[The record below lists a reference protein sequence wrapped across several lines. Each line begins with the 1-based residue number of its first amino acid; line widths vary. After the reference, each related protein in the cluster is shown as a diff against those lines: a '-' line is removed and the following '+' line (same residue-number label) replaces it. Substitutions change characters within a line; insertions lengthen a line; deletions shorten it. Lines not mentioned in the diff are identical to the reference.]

1 MADLKSS
8 NSRQFLQS
16 AEELVAKLSDVGTA
30 EAMSLAREA
39 REIVNTLKG
48 WEKKRPDDETR
59 ITTIRQLLELNRR
72 VMTFL
77 STRQKPR

>member
-16 AEELVAKLSDVGTA
+16 AEELVAKLSEIGTA
-30 EAMSLAREA
+30 EAMSLLREA
-39 REIVNTLKG
+39 REIVSTLKS
-48 WEKKRPDDETR
+48 WEKKRPEDDVR
-59 ITTIRQLLELNRR
+59 IITIRQLLELNRR

-77 STRQKPR
+77 STRQKAR